1 MLLII
6 CISRHIVYL
15 CTHKITICINL
26 IIKAMKK
33 IVLMV
38 MLAMS
43 ILTSNAQS
51 EYPTSKVEKHDV
63 AILVIDMQNDF
74 VDPKGK
80 LCVAGA
86 KATVPAINKL
96 ITYGRSKNWKVVWV
110 TRDHRPS
117 GVDVDAPRIPLFVDG
132 KTGYCVPGTW
142 GGALVDGLK
151 PEKEDIMSPKYR
163 NSAFFNTN
171 LDLML
176 RRMGVKTVVLAG
188 TQYPNCVRGTAN
200 DAMSYDY
207 ETVICTDA
215 CSAKTPEVAA
225 ANVFDMQNM
234 GIKCISLDE
243 VEKEYK

>member
-1 MLLII
+1 MASLPYPLNWLYNHGRVGMAGMPYPPTDCRSYIKI
-6 CISRHIVYL
+6 NMNTYL
-15 CTHKITICINL
+15 CINL

-86 KATVPAINKL
+86 KATIPAINKL
-96 ITYGRSKNWKVVWV
+96 IAYGRSKNWKVVWI

-117 GVDVDAPRIPLFVDG
+117 IPNFL
-132 KTGYCVPGTW
+132 
-142 GGALVDGLK
+142 
-151 PEKEDIMSPKYR
+151 
-163 NSAFFNTN
+163 
-171 LDLML
+171 
-176 RRMGVKTVVLAG
+176 
-188 TQYPNCVRGTAN
+188 
-200 DAMSYDY
+200 
-207 ETVICTDA
+207 
-215 CSAKTPEVAA
+215 
-225 ANVFDMQNM
+225 
-234 GIKCISLDE
+234 
-243 VEKEYK
+243 

>member
-1 MLLII
+1 MASLPYPLNWLYNHGRVGMAGMPYPPTDCRSYIKI
-6 CISRHIVYL
+6 NMNTYL
-15 CTHKITICINL
+15 CINL

-96 ITYGRSKNWKVVWV
+96 IAYGRSKNWKVVWI

-117 GVDVDAPRIPLFVDG
+117 IPNFL
-132 KTGYCVPGTW
+132 
-142 GGALVDGLK
+142 
-151 PEKEDIMSPKYR
+151 
-163 NSAFFNTN
+163 
-171 LDLML
+171 
-176 RRMGVKTVVLAG
+176 
-188 TQYPNCVRGTAN
+188 
-200 DAMSYDY
+200 
-207 ETVICTDA
+207 
-215 CSAKTPEVAA
+215 
-225 ANVFDMQNM
+225 
-234 GIKCISLDE
+234 
-243 VEKEYK
+243 